1 MDDNRDSTIHCSLTI
16 DFETSSI
23 VATIMPFLAT
33 EHLAIPDQDILSW
46 SLDKPQYDLDK
57 PVFIDAAKPSR
68 TISARQ
74 ARGLIEKLIAGF
86 KAAGV
91 KRGECVCMH
100 AFNDICYSMAFLGI
114 IGAGG
119 VFAGTN
125 PSYTPYELA
134 HTIRTADVRYLLV
147 EPSLLRNAIS
157 AAKSTSIPLS
167 RIIVFNPPG
176 SDAATQ
182 SSPLQSQHALHDWQ
196 WLLSH
201 GSSDWYRFSDHATAT
216 STTATRLFSSGTT
229 GLPKA
234 LNLTHHNLIA
244 QHTLVMEHPSYA
256 PRRLAAYTIRRLL
269 CTPMFHVSQ
278 VCRTHA
284 TPLRSGD
291 VSVVMRRFKVAAW
304 LRNIERFAITEVNTV
319 PMMVNAVVNSD
330 LPGKPGYS
338 MATLRNSWC
347 GAAPLRKEQQ
357 ARFRKLLREDCPF
370 NQVWGMSETSG
381 IATML
386 YWPEEDRTGGVGR
399 NIPNVDAKV
408 VDDKGDD
415 ISDYNVTGELC
426 VRGPIIIQ
434 DYHRNEEANA
444 RDFDADGYFHTGD
457 VAYRDRTTKFWYIVD
472 RKKELIKVRGF
483 QVAPA
488 EIEGV
493 LLGHPSIA
501 EAAVIGVVLTQDGSE
516 LPRAYVVLKDGAVLS
531 EQEVFDHVAE
541 RLAKYKRLDGGVKMV
556 GSIPKNPGGKTL
568 KNELREQAKREL
580 GVKL

>member
-1 MDDNRDSTIHCSLTI
+1 
-16 DFETSSI
+16 
-23 VATIMPFLAT
+23 MPFLAS
-33 EHLAIPDQDILSW
+33 EHLPIPDQDILSW
-46 SLDKPQYDLDK
+46 SLDKPHYDLDRSVSSGELY
-57 PVFIDAAKPSR
+57 VFIDAAKPSR

-91 KRGECVCMH
+91 KKGYCVCMH
-100 AFNDICYSMAFLGI
+100 AFNDVFYSMAFLGV

-134 HTIRTADVRYLLV
+134 HAIRTADVEYLLV
-147 EPSLLRNAIS
+147 EPSLLPNAIS
-157 AAKSTSIPLS
+157 AAEITSLPLS
-167 RIIVFNPPG
+167 RIMVFNPPD

-201 GSSDWYRFSDHATAT
+201 GSSDWHRFSDHATAT
-216 STTATRLFSSGTT
+216 STAATRLFSSGTT

-244 QHTLVMEHPSYA
+244 QHTLVMEHPLHA
-256 PRRLAAYTIRRLL
+256 PRRRAAYTVRRLL

-291 VSVVMRRFKVAAW
+291 VSVVMRRFEVGAW
-304 LRNIERFAITEVNTV
+304 LRNIDRFAITEVNTV

-330 LPGKPGYS
+330 LPGRPGHS
-338 MATLRNSWC
+338 LASLCNTWC
-347 GAAPLRKEQQ
+347 GAAPLRREQQ
-357 ARFRKLLREDCPF
+357 ARFRALLREDCPF

-399 NIPNVDAKV
+399 NIPNLDAKI
-408 VDDKGDD
+408 VDDAGND
-415 ISDYNVTGELC
+415 ISAFNTRGELC
-426 VRGPIIIQ
+426 VRGPIIIRG
-434 DYHRNEEANA
+434 YHRNDEANA
-444 RDFDADGYFHTGD
+444 RDFDAEGYFHTGD
-457 VAYRDRTTKFWYIVD
+457 VAYRDAQTESWYIVD

-493 LLGHPSIA
+493 LLSHPAIA
-501 EAAVIGVVLTQDGSE
+501 EAAVIGVVLTRDGSE
-516 LPRAYVVLKDGAVLS
+516 LPRAYVVRNQGAKLS
-531 EQEVFDHVAE
+531 EKEVFDHVAE
-541 RLAKYKRLDGGVKMV
+541 RLAKYKKLEGGVKV
-556 GSIPKNPGGKTL
+556 VDSIPKNAGGKTL
-568 KNELREQAKREL
+568 KNQLREQTKREL

>member
-1 MDDNRDSTIHCSLTI
+1 
-16 DFETSSI
+16 
-23 VATIMPFLAT
+23 
-33 EHLAIPDQDILSW
+33 
-46 SLDKPQYDLDK
+46 
-57 PVFIDAAKPSR
+57 
-68 TISARQ
+68 
-74 ARGLIEKLIAGF
+74 
-86 KAAGV
+86 
-91 KRGECVCMH
+91 
-100 AFNDICYSMAFLGI
+100 MAFLGI

-291 VSVVMRRFKVAAW
+291 VSVVMRRFEVAAW

-408 VDDKGDD
+408 VDDKGEREMHL
-415 ISDYNVTGELC
+415 ST
-426 VRGPIIIQ
+426 
-434 DYHRNEEANA
+434 
-444 RDFDADGYFHTGD
+444 DFFHQIAHADENSQGTTFPTTTSRASSACED
-457 VAYRDRTTKFWYIVD
+457 RSSSRTTTAT
-472 RKKELIKVRGF
+472 RKQMHETLTPTATSIREMLHIATA
-483 QVAPA
+483 Q
-488 EIEGV
+488 
-493 LLGHPSIA
+493 PSP
-501 EAAVIGVVLTQDGSE
+501 GTSLTG
-516 LPRAYVVLKDGAVLS
+516 R
-531 EQEVFDHVAE
+531 
-541 RLAKYKRLDGGVKMV
+541 R
-556 GSIPKNPGGKTL
+556 
-568 KNELREQAKREL
+568 
-580 GVKL
+580 